1 MVIVIT
7 GTAAFDAGFYGK
19 PAITFV
25 ETEFSSLEH
34 ISVLKKD
41 AELPELIRNSLK
53 KSINPEIIQEYIEYV
68 EKNAILIDMDSLQQD
83 IQDVLSYGGYL
94 VDVEIND
101 DEFRKLLESKKE
113 EFNLLA
119 DEHIKKII

>member
-1 MVIVIT
+1 M
-7 GTAAFDAGFYGK
+7 
-19 PAITFV
+19 
-25 ETEFSSLEH
+25 
-34 ISVLKKD
+34 LKND
-41 AELPELIRNSLK
+41 AELPELIKNSLK
-53 KSINPEIIQEYIEYV
+53 KSINREIMQEYIKYV

-113 EFNLLA
+113 EFDLLA